1 MTDPVDR
8 DPDGPQHPTMAALVL
23 VIGVVLLIVLLSVGS
38 VYF

>member
-1 MTDPVDR
+1 MI
-8 DPDGPQHPTMAALVL
+8 PDDEPSRPEHPMAASLVL